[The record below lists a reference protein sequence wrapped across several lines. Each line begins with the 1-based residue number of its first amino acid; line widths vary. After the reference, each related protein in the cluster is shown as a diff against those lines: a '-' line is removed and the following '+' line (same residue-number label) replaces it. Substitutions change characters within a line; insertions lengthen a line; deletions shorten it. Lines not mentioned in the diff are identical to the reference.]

1 MIFSV
6 ISMPVNID
14 KKANM
19 NRVNVIILSRLILS
33 ANTPPHIEKINI
45 GPEPEKVKIPS
56 IRFEFPEEQVNSCI
70 NQSLPDIRAHTP
82 KFENSAPSQNNLYS
96 LDLNTVKISYLF
108 FIKE

>member
-1 MIFSV
+1 
-6 ISMPVNID
+6 MPVNID

-56 IRFEFPEEQVNSCI
+56 IRFEFPEE
-70 NQSLPDIRAHTP
+70 
-82 KFENSAPSQNNLYS
+82 
-96 LDLNTVKISYLF
+96 
-108 FIKE
+108 